1 MPRLFLEEVPVSIL
15 FVSSKGGNC
24 TTVTAS
30 ASAVLSALRGHNT
43 LLIDLSG
50 DVPATLGM
58 QEPTRPGI
66 NDWLGE
72 HNNADAASLVLLGE
86 PIMDGLVVVH
96 RGNKFVDG
104 QPRWAALAEAI
115 HGLPHHIVIDAGNGY
130 IPSDIAQVVH
140 SITLVTK
147 PCYLS
152 LRRATAMPRPHNVAV
167 VCEPGRALTVADVG
181 HVLGVPVIAEV
192 PHSPAIARAVDAG
205 LLPARV
211 EQLFGSHLEHFLP
224 Q

>member
-1 MPRLFLEEVPVSIL
+1 MSIL

-24 TTVTAS
+24 TTVTAAATS
-30 ASAVLSALRGHNT
+30 VLSAHHGHNT

-50 DVPATLGM
+50 DIPATLGM

-96 RGNKFVDG
+96 RGSKFVDG
-104 QPRWAALAEAI
+104 QPRWTALADALRT
-115 HGLPHHIVIDAGNGY
+115 LPHHIVIDAGSGF
-130 IPSDIAQVVH
+130 IPGDIAQAVH

-152 LRRATAMPRPHNVAV
+152 LRRATALPRPHNVAV
-167 VCEPGRALTVADVG
+167 VCEPGRALTVSDVG
-181 HVLGVPVIAEV
+181 HVLGVPVVAEV

-205 LLPARV
+205 LLPARA
-211 EQLFGSHLEHFLP
+211 EQLFGTHLAQFLP